1 MTCCNL
7 GPVFFS
13 GFLRLKLVLITL
25 NCLFCIFSISLSRGE
40 LHASKWCRRTK
51 KRSIKE
57 GEGRERNLA
66 SQGVTAIYIDKKG
79 NFRPRAG
86 NNITR
91 AKARHT
97 PFFIFFLF
105 IKLCKRRGVEI

>member
-1 MTCCNL
+1 M
-7 GPVFFS
+7 
-13 GFLRLKLVLITL
+13 
-25 NCLFCIFSISLSRGE
+25 SRGE
-40 LHASKWCRRTK
+40 LHASKWCRGTK

-79 NFRPRAG
+79 KFRPRAG
-86 NNITR
+86 NNIPR

-97 PFFIFFLF
+97 LEYFGHITFL
-105 IKLCKRRGVEI
+105 LEISTVL